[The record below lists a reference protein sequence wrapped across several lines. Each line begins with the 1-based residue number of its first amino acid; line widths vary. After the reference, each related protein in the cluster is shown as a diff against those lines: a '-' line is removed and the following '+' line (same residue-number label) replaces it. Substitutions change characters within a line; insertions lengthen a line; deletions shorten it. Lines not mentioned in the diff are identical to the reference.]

1 MKQAMRL
8 CALIAVATI
17 AYANVPETQAAAA
30 ALGSIR
36 GIIKDGAG
44 NPLVGAAVMVMADT
58 EESDKV
64 VKRANTD
71 DEGKFVAA
79 GISPGRY
86 RVKAVADGFK
96 PVELAADVRPNKVT
110 VFDSILLRRVG
121 TLAEEAALNP
131 DSKYATR
138 RAKRTVFHYDE
149 TKKEQPVDAAADA
162 TVALTDRAPELHGVV
177 NAFSQTTPGTSGE
190 QSSFIGSN
198 FAISEKISRNAD
210 LIISGQVGY
219 GEGAPQRLEALT
231 TAHAGDRHRL
241 AVALGYAR
249 FTFSRKGGLPNL
261 GQFSL
266 SATDTFQVTGPVLVV
281 YGLEFARFT
290 EGLSGTSVLP
300 RFEIAVDAGSQ
311 ARLFA
316 GIIPGSS
323 SDTQSRVNLESG
335 EIVLEEPKPVALTPA
350 GEPIPE
356 RSYRLQF
363 GGEQILSEKSS
374 IEMMAFFDTVSGH
387 GVGLL
392 AIPVGTDSAE
402 PVFRNEELRGR
413 SRGVRVVYHHRVN
426 SVIEGAI
433 GYAFGEGQSLDGRGI
448 TEPATLFNNKLF
460 HVFSAKI
467 DANFIQTGTR
477 ISTVLRF
484 APEQAVFAI
493 DPFQGQI
500 ATYDPN
506 INISLTQELP
516 SLGFLPGQWQAM
528 VDLRNMLD
536 QQASVADERQEL
548 IEGRFHRLVRIGLS
562 LRF

>member
-8 CALIAVATI
+8 CAVIAIAAI
-17 AYANVPETQAAAA
+17 AYGSVPETNASAF
-30 ALGSIR
+30 GSIR
-36 GIIKDGAG
+36 GFIKDGAG
-44 NPLVGAAVMVMADT
+44 NPLVGAAVMVMT
-58 EESDKV
+58 ESEDADKV

-71 DEGKFVAA
+71 DEGKFIAA

-86 RVKAVADGFK
+86 RVKAIADGFK

-121 TLAEEAALNP
+121 TLAEEAALDP

-149 TKKEQPVDAAADA
+149 TKKDTVDATADA
-162 TVALTDRAPELHGVV
+162 TVALTDSSPEMHGVI
-177 NAFSQTTPGTSGE
+177 NAFSQTTPGTDGE
-190 QSSFIGSN
+190 RNSFIGSN
-198 FAISEKISRNAD
+198 FAISEKIARDAN
-210 LIISGQVGY
+210 LVVSGQIGY

-249 FTFSRKGGLPNL
+249 FTFSRKGGLPTL

-266 SATDTFQVTGPVLVV
+266 SATDTWQVSGPVLVV
-281 YGLEFARFT
+281 YGLDFARFT
-290 EGLSGTSVLP
+290 EGMSGTSVLP
-300 RFEIAVDAGSQ
+300 RFEVAVDAG
-311 ARLFA
+311 AHTRMFA
-316 GIIPGSS
+316 GITPGSS
-323 SDTQSRVNLESG
+323 VDAQSRINLESG
-335 EIVLEEPKPVALTPA
+335 EIVLAEPKPVALAPT
-350 GEPIPE
+350 GEPIMD

-363 GGEQILSEKSS
+363 GGEQVLSEKSS
-374 IEMMAFFDTVSGH
+374 VEVMAFFDMISGY

-392 AIPVGTDSAE
+392 AVPVETDSSDPLIRNAE
-402 PVFRNEELRGR
+402 LKGR
-413 SRGVRVVYHHRVN
+413 SRGVRVVYHRRVN
-426 SVIEGAI
+426 SIIEGAV
-433 GYAFGEGQSLDGRGI
+433 GYAFGEGQSFDERGI
-448 TEPATLFNNKLF
+448 TEPANLFHNKLF

-467 DANFIQTGTR
+467 DANFVQTGTR
-477 ISTVLRF
+477 VSTVLRF

-506 INISLTQELP
+506 LNVSLTQELP
-516 SLGFLPGQWQAM
+516 SLGFLPGQWQAV
-528 VDLRNMLD
+528 VDLRNLLD
-536 QQASVADERQEL
+536 QQASVSDERQEL
-548 IEGRFHRLVRIGLS
+548 IEGRFQRLVRVGVS

>member
-1 MKQAMRL
+1 MKQAIRL
-8 CALIAVATI
+8 CALIAIAAI
-17 AYANVPETQAAAA
+17 AYGSVPETNAS

-36 GIIKDGAG
+36 GFIKDAAG
-44 NPLVGAAVMVMADT
+44 NPLVGAAVMVMADA
-58 EESDKV
+58 EEADKV

-86 RVKAVADGFK
+86 RVKAIADGFK

-110 VFDSILLRRVG
+110 VFDSILLRRVT
-121 TLAEEAALNP
+121 TLAEEATLNP

-149 TKKEQPVDAAADA
+149 TKKETADA
-162 TVALTDRAPELHGVV
+162 TADATIALTDSSPEMHGVI
-177 NAFSQTTPGTSGE
+177 NAFSQTTPGTDGE
-190 QSSFIGSN
+190 RNSFIGSN
-198 FAISEKISRNAD
+198 FAISEKIARDAN
-210 LIISGQVGY
+210 LVVSGQIGY
-219 GEGAPQRLEALT
+219 GEGSPQRLEALT

-241 AVALGYAR
+241 SVALGYAR
-249 FTFSRKGGLPNL
+249 FTFSRKGGLPQL

-266 SATDTFQVTGPVLVV
+266 SATDTWQVSGPVLVV
-281 YGLEFARFT
+281 YGLDFARFT
-290 EGLSGTSVLP
+290 EGMSGTSVLP
-300 RFEIAVDAGSQ
+300 RFEVAVDAG
-311 ARLFA
+311 AHTRLFA
-316 GIIPGSS
+316 GITPGSS
-323 SDTQSRVNLESG
+323 VDAQSRVNLESG
-335 EIVLEEPKPVALTPA
+335 EIVLAEPKPVALAPT
-350 GEPIPE
+350 GEPIMD

-374 IEMMAFFDTVSGH
+374 VEMMAFFDTVSGY

-392 AIPVGTDSAE
+392 AVPVETGSAD
-402 PVFRNEELRGR
+402 PLIRNAELKGR

-426 SVIEGAI
+426 SIIEGAI
-433 GYAFGEGQSLDGRGI
+433 GYSFGEGQSLDGRGI
-448 TEPATLFNNKLF
+448 TEPANLFDNKMF

-467 DANFIQTGTR
+467 DANFVQTGTR
-477 ISTVLRF
+477 VSTVLRL

-506 INISLTQELP
+506 LNVSLTQDLP
-516 SLGFLPGQWQAM
+516 SLGFLPGQWQAV
-528 VDLRNMLD
+528 VDLRNLLD
-536 QQASVADERQEL
+536 QQASVSDERQEL
-548 IEGRFHRLVRIGLS
+548 IEGRFQRLVRVGVS

>member
-1 MKQAMRL
+1 MRQAMRL
-8 CALIAVATI
+8 CALIAIAAI

-44 NPLVGAAVMVMADT
+44 NPLVGAAVMVMTDT
-58 EESDKV
+58 EETDKV
-64 VKRANTD
+64 VKRAHTD
-71 DEGKFVAA
+71 DEGKFIAA

-149 TKKEQPVDAAADA
+149 TKKEQPVDATADT

-190 QSSFIGSN
+190 RNSFIGSN
-198 FAISEKISRNAD
+198 FAISEKIARNAD
-210 LIISGQVGY
+210 LVVSGQVGY

-241 AVALGYAR
+241 SVALGYAR

-266 SATDTFQVTGPVLVV
+266 SATDTFQVSGPVLVV

-311 ARLFA
+311 TRLFA

-323 SDTQSRVNLESG
+323 SDAQSRVDLESG
-335 EIVLEEPKPVALTPA
+335 EIVLAEPKPVALTPS

-363 GGEQILSEKSS
+363 GGEQILSDKSS
-374 IEMMAFFDTVSGH
+374 VEMMAFFDTVSGH

-392 AIPVGTDSAE
+392 AIPVGTDSVE
-402 PVFRNEELRGR
+402 PVFRNEEMRGR
-413 SRGVRVVYHHRVN
+413 SRGVRVVYHRRVN
-426 SVIEGAI
+426 SIIEGAV

-448 TEPATLFNNKLF
+448 TEPASLFNNRLF
-460 HVFSAKI
+460 HVFSARI
-467 DANFIQTGTR
+467 DANFIETGTR
-477 ISTVLRF
+477 VSTVLRL

-516 SLGFLPGQWQAM
+516 SLGFLPGQWQAI
-528 VDLRNMLD
+528 VDLRNVLD

-548 IEGRFHRLVRIGLS
+548 IEGRFHRLVRVGLS

>member
-8 CALIAVATI
+8 CAVIAIAAI
-17 AYANVPETQAAAA
+17 AYGSVPETYAAAA

-44 NPLVGAAVMVMADT
+44 NPLVGAAIMVMTDA

-64 VKRANTD
+64 VKRAHTD
-71 DEGKFVAA
+71 DEGKFIAA

-86 RVKAVADGFK
+86 RVKAIADGFK
-96 PVELAADVRPNKVT
+96 SVELAADVRPNKVT

-121 TLAEEAALNP
+121 TLAEEAALDP

-149 TKKEQPVDAAADA
+149 TKKDTVDVTADA
-162 TVALTDRAPELHGVV
+162 TVALTDRSPEMHGVV
-177 NAFSQTTPGTSGE
+177 NAFSQTTPGTKGE
-190 QSSFIGSN
+190 QNSFIGSN
-198 FAISEKISRNAD
+198 FAISEKIARDAN
-210 LIISGQVGY
+210 LVVSGQIGY

-231 TAHAGDRHRL
+231 TAHAGDHHRL

-249 FTFSRKGGLPNL
+249 FTFSRKGGLPSL

-266 SATDTFQVTGPVLVV
+266 SATDTWQVSGPVLVV

-300 RFEIAVDAGSQ
+300 RFEIAVDAS
-311 ARLFA
+311 ARTRMFA
-316 GIIPGSS
+316 GITPGSS
-323 SDTQSRVNLESG
+323 LDAQSRVNLESG
-335 EIVLEEPKPVALTPA
+335 EIVLAEPKSVALTPA
-350 GEPIPE
+350 GEPIAD

-363 GGEQILSEKSS
+363 GGEQILSDKSS
-374 IEMMAFFDTVSGH
+374 IELMAFFDMVSGH

-392 AIPVGTDSAE
+392 AIPVATDSSE
-402 PVFRNEELRGR
+402 PLLRNEELRGR
-413 SRGVRVVYHHRVN
+413 SRGVRVVYHRRVN
-426 SVIEGAI
+426 SVIEGSV

-448 TEPATLFNNKLF
+448 TEPANLFNNELF

-477 ISTVLRF
+477 VSTVLRL

-506 INISLTQELP
+506 INISLTQDLP
-516 SLGFLPGQWQAM
+516 SLGFLPGQWQAI
-528 VDLRNMLD
+528 VDLRNLLD
-536 QQASVADERQEL
+536 QQASVLDERQEL
-548 IEGRFHRLVRIGLS
+548 VDGRFHRLVRVGLS

>member
-8 CALIAVATI
+8 YAVIAIVAI
-17 AYANVPETQAAAA
+17 AYGSVPETYAAAA

-44 NPLVGAAVMVMADT
+44 NPLVGAAITVMTDA
-58 EESDKV
+58 EESDNV
-64 VKRANTD
+64 VKRAHTD
-71 DEGKFVAA
+71 DEGKFIAA

-86 RVKAVADGFK
+86 RVKAIADGFK
-96 PVELAADVRPNKVT
+96 SVELAADVRPNKVT

-149 TKKEQPVDAAADA
+149 TKKETVDVTADT
-162 TVALTDRAPELHGVV
+162 TVALTDRSPEMHGVV
-177 NAFSQTTPGTSGE
+177 NAFSQTTPGTKGE
-190 QSSFIGSN
+190 QNSFIGSN
-198 FAISEKISRNAD
+198 FAISEKIARDAN
-210 LIISGQVGY
+210 LVVSGQIGY

-231 TAHAGDRHRL
+231 TAHAGDHHRL

-249 FTFSRKGGLPNL
+249 FTFSRKGGLPSL

-266 SATDTFQVTGPVLVV
+266 SATDTWQVSGPVLVV

-300 RFEIAVDAGSQ
+300 RFEIAVDAT
-311 ARLFA
+311 ARTRMFA
-316 GIIPGSS
+316 GITPGSS
-323 SDTQSRVNLESG
+323 VDAQSRVNLESG
-335 EIVLEEPKPVALTPA
+335 EIVLAEPKPVALTPA
-350 GEPIPE
+350 GEPIAD

-363 GGEQILSEKSS
+363 GGEQILSDKSS
-374 IEMMAFFDTVSGH
+374 IELMAFFDMVSGH

-392 AIPVGTDSAE
+392 AIPVATDSSE
-402 PVFRNEELRGR
+402 PLLRNEELRGR
-413 SRGVRVVYHHRVN
+413 ARGVRVVYHRRVN
-426 SVIEGAI
+426 SVIEGSV

-448 TEPATLFNNKLF
+448 TEPANLFNNELF
-460 HVFSAKI
+460 HVFSTKI
-467 DANFIQTGTR
+467 DANFVQTGTR
-477 ISTVLRF
+477 VSTVLRL

-506 INISLTQELP
+506 INISLTQDLP
-516 SLGFLPGQWQAM
+516 SLGFLPGQWQAI
-528 VDLRNMLD
+528 VDLRNLLD
-536 QQASVADERQEL
+536 QQASVLDERQEL
-548 IEGRFHRLVRIGLS
+548 VDGRFHRLVRVGLS